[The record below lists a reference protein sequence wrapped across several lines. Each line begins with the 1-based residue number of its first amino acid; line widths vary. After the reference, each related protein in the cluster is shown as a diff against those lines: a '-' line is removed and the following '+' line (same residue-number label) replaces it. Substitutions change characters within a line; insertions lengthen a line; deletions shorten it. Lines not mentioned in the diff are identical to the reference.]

1 MQPYDHGGNVYGG
14 PRPRVDF
21 SVNVNPLGMP
31 PQVVEAL
38 SPDPAA
44 DARYPDPAC
53 RALRQALSIRFSIP
67 TKNIL
72 CGNGS
77 ADLLMRICAALRP
90 KNALLPAP
98 TFSEYARCVRL
109 FGGTVKEYPLS
120 ENDGFAI
127 TESFLQAVTPDTDMV
142 FLCHPNNPTGLLIP
156 PKLLDK
162 TLSLCEISGIRL
174 FLDACFLDLT
184 EAPSNLSSFLKT
196 HPGLF
201 ILKAITKSF
210 ALPGVRIGYC
220 LSSDSALLT
229 AMARSVQPW
238 NVSVFAQEAVPAAL
252 LETDHLADSVRYIER
267 ERAYLTEA
275 LTGLGFSVCPSDANF
290 ILFRGPERL
299 DTALRAQGIAIR
311 NCGNFPGLGPGW
323 YRISVRIHDDNEIL
337 IRSIRQIIDK
347 GDSWQRIS

>member
-90 KNALLPAP
+90 KNVLLPAP

-109 FGGTVKEYPLS
+109 FGGTVKEYTLS

-142 FLCHPNNPTGLLIP
+142 FLCYPNNPTGRLCPPELVAKLADRCRDTDCYLVIDECFLPFTDGVSALPLLAGH
-156 PKLLDK
+156 PKLLVLRAFTK
-162 TLSLCEISGIRL
+162 IYAMAGLRL
-174 FLDACFLDLT
+174 
-184 EAPSNLSSFLKT
+184 
-196 HPGLF
+196 
-201 ILKAITKSF
+201 
-210 ALPGVRIGYC
+210 GVLLGN
-220 LSSDSALLT
+220 DALLDRI
-229 AMARSVQPW
+229 APYGAQWSVST
-238 NVSVFAQEAVPAAL
+238 VAQRCGIAAL
-252 LETDHLADSVRYIER
+252 TNEDWIPQTRQYIR
-267 ERAYLTEA
+267 QQRQRMANA
-275 LTGLGFSVCPSDANF
+275 LTACGLTVYPSDANF
-290 ILFRGPERL
+290 LL
-299 DTALRAQGIAIR
+299 LRAPIPLAEPLQQRGLWVRKCNNFTGLDDRFIRVGIQNPAE
-311 NCGNFPGLGPGW
+311 NDL
-323 YRISVRIHDDNEIL
+323 L
-337 IRSIRQIIDK
+337 IQSIQEVLH
-347 GDSWQRIS
+347 G